1 MMGHRAVAACRVT
14 GRPAV
19 VLGSTQPA
27 HVVNKSRC
35 DALGVD
41 IVRRRSGG
49 GAVLVAADAQVWM
62 DIWIP
67 RDDALWDD
75 DVIEA
80 ATWLGRSWA
89 TALETLGVGQVHVH
103 RGAMVTTTLSPLICF
118 AGTGP
123 GEVFSASRKL
133 VGLAQRRT
141 RLGARFHSMALLSWD
156 PEALAQLL
164 TLDTVAW
171 SADRQQLTAAAVGLR
186 DVLPAGDGD
195 ELLVAVE
202 DAFIAALP

>member
-1 MMGHRAVAACRVT
+1 MDHRAVAACRVT
-14 GRPAV
+14 GRSAV

-27 HVVNKSRC
+27 EVVNSARC
-35 DALGVD
+35 DALGIDV
-41 IVRRRSGG
+41 VRRPTGG
-49 GAVLVAADAQVWM
+49 GAVLVAPGAQVWM

-67 RDDALWDD
+67 REDALWDD

-80 ATWLGRSWA
+80 AHWVGRNWA
-89 TALETLGVGQVHVH
+89 TALESLGVERVHVH
-103 RGAMVTTTLSPLICF
+103 GGAMVTTTLSPFICF

-133 VGLAQRRT
+133 VGVAQRRT
-141 RLGARFHSMALLSWD
+141 RLGARFHSMASLSWD
-156 PEALAQLL
+156 PDALANLLVFDADELHAGLEQLA
-164 TLDTVAW
+164 TM
-171 SADRQQLTAAAVGLR
+171 AAGLR
-186 DVLPAGDGD
+186 DVVTALDGD